1 MHCRVECEG
10 LAFHE
15 LGKIGYK
22 YALGGQ
28 LFYDEDYEYYVCDID
43 LDEDEMQRFLSNS
56 NENCPYYQNG
66 DEYQVVKH
74 QAF

>member
-1 MHCRVECEG
+1 MSVCDTC
-10 LAFHE
+10 AN
-15 LGKIGYK
+15 
-22 YALGGQ
+22 YA
-28 LFYDEDYEYYVCDID
+28 YDEDYEYYVCDID

-56 NENCPYYQNG
+56 NENCPYSQNG